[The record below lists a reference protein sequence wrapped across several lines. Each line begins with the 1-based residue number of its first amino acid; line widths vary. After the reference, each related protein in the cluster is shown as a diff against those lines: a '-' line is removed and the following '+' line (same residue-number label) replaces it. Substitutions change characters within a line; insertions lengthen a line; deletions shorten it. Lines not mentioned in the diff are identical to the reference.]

1 MFRIMSATDPVVRC
15 RGLTM
20 AYGDHVVLDSIDLEI
35 PRGQVVAL
43 LGPNGAGKTTTVE
56 ILEGFRRPSAGS
68 VTVLGED
75 PATAPESWRARVGVV
90 LQSWR
95 DHGTWRVRD
104 LLDVTGSYYAPYAT
118 AGVPRPWPAD
128 ELLARVGLGEHARQ
142 RIDRLSGGQRRRLDV
157 AIGLVGRPEL
167 LFLDEPT
174 TGLDPAGRRDV
185 HDLLADLAD
194 LDTTILLTTH
204 DLAEAEKVA
213 DRLLILAG
221 GSIVADG
228 TPDALRLRLSRSS
241 EVRLRDLASG
251 RVSVHA
257 TPDPTAYL
265 TEVLTARPGQ
275 VQVVEVRAASLED
288 VYLDLVRRAEAGEDL
303 AHLQVLPPA
312 PSHEQEDP
320 R

>member
-1 MFRIMSATDPVVRC
+1 MTTAAPEPVISC

-20 AYGDHVVLDSIDLEI
+20 AYGDNVVLDGIDLDI
-35 PRGQVVAL
+35 PRGQVVTL

-56 ILEGFRRPSAGS
+56 ILEGFRRRSGGT
-68 VTVLGED
+68 VEVLGVD
-75 PATAPESWRARVGVV
+75 PQHAPEAWRARVGVV

-95 DHGTWRVRD
+95 DHAMWKVGD
-104 LLDVTGSYYAPYAT
+104 LLDVMGGYYAPYST
-118 AGVPRPWPAD
+118 PEVPRPWDTA
-128 ELLARVGLGEHARQ
+128 ELLDRVGLSTHAGK

-185 HDLLADLAD
+185 HDLVADLAD
-194 LDTTILLTTH
+194 LDTTILMTTH

-228 TPDALRLRLSRSS
+228 SPDALRVQLSRSS
-241 EVRLRDLASG
+241 EVRLRDLTTG
-251 RVSVHA
+251 EVTVHA
-257 TPDPTAYL
+257 EPDPTAYL
-265 TEVLTARPGQ
+265 TEVLAARPGE

-288 VYLDLVRRAEAGEDL
+288 VYLDIVRRAGSGEDL
-303 AHLQVLPPA
+303 GSLPGI
-312 PSHEQEDP
+312 QEVA

>member
-1 MFRIMSATDPVVRC
+1 MTTASGPPIVTC
-15 RGLTM
+15 RGLSM
-20 AYGDHVVLDSIDLEI
+20 VYGDNVVLDGVDLEI
-35 PRGQVVAL
+35 PRGQVVTL

-56 ILEGFRRPSAGS
+56 ILEGFRRRSRGT
-68 VTVLGED
+68 VEVLGVD
-75 PATAPESWRARVGVV
+75 PEHAPEAWRARVGVV

-95 DHGTWRVRD
+95 DHGTWRVSD
-104 LLDVTGSYYAPYAT
+104 LLEVIGSYYAPYASPDE
-118 AGVPRPWPAD
+118 PRPWDTA
-128 ELLARVGLGEHARQ
+128 ELLARVGLADHSGQ
-142 RIDRLSGGQRRRLDV
+142 RIDKLSGGQRRRLDV
-157 AIGLVGRPEL
+157 AVGLVGRPEL

-194 LDTTILLTTH
+194 LDTTILMTTH

-228 TPDALRLRLSRSS
+228 SPDDLRLQLSRSS
-241 EVRLRDLASG
+241 EVRLRDLATG
-251 RVSVHA
+251 EVTVHA
-257 TPDPTAYL
+257 ESDPTAYL
-265 TEVLTARPGQ
+265 TEVLTHRANE

-288 VYLDLVRRAEAGEDL
+288 IYLEIVRRAESGQDIGPL
-303 AHLQVLPPA
+303 GHLPA
-312 PSHEQEDP
+312 VA

>member
-56 ILEGFRRPSAGS
+56 ILEGFRRPSAGA

-241 EVRLRDLASG
+241 EVRLRDLATG

-257 TPDPTAYL
+257 APDPTAYL

>member
-1 MFRIMSATDPVVRC
+1 MYADPVIRC
-15 RGLTM
+15 AGLTM
-20 AYGDHVVLDSIDLEI
+20 AYGDRLVLDGIDLEV

-56 ILEGFRRPSAGS
+56 ILEGFRRRSGGD
-68 VTVLGED
+68 VQVLGHD
-75 PATAPESWRARVGVV
+75 PATAPEAWRSRVGVV

-95 DHGTWRVRD
+95 DHGTWKVRD
-104 LLDVTGSYYAPYAT
+104 LLTVMGQYYASYST
-118 AGVPRPWPAD
+118 ETVHRPWAAE
-128 ELLARVGLGEHARQ
+128 ELLERVGLGAHAAS

-185 HDLLADLAD
+185 HDLLADLVD

-204 DLAEAEKVA
+204 DLAEAEKIA

-228 TPDALRLRLSRSS
+228 SPDTLRLQLSRMS
-241 EVRLRDLASG
+241 EVRLRDRATG
-251 RVSVHA
+251 EVSVHA
-257 TPDPTAYL
+257 EPDPTAYL
-265 TEVLTARPGQ
+265 TQVLTSRPGE

-288 VYLDLVRRAEAGEDL
+288 VYLEIVRRAEAGEDL
-303 AHLQVLPPA
+303 GTLTSLQEVA
-312 PSHEQEDP
+312 

>member
-1 MFRIMSATDPVVRC
+1 MAADGVSDLVIRC
-15 RGLTM
+15 AGLTM
-20 AYGDHVVLDSIDLEI
+20 AYGDRLVLDRLDLEV

-56 ILEGFRRPSAGS
+56 ILEGFRQRSGGR
-68 VTVLGED
+68 VEVLGQD
-75 PATAPESWRARVGVV
+75 PATAPEAWRARVGVV

-104 LLDVTGSYYAPYAT
+104 LLDVMGRYYAPYAT
-118 AGVPRPWPAD
+118 DTVVRPWD
-128 ELLARVGLGEHARQ
+128 SGELLERVGLGQHVDK

-185 HDLLADLAD
+185 HDLLADLVD

-228 TPDALRLRLSRSS
+228 GPDALRTQLSRMR
-241 EVRLRDLASG
+241 EVRLRDRTTG
-251 RVSVHA
+251 EVSVHSE
-257 TPDPTAYL
+257 PDPTAYL
-265 TEVLTARPGQ
+265 TEILTRRAGQ
-275 VQVVEVRAASLED
+275 VEVVEVRAASLED
-288 VYLDLVRRAEAGEDL
+288 VYLDIVRRAEAGEDL
-303 AHLQVLPPA
+303 SSLTSLQEVA
-312 PSHEQEDP
+312 P
-320 R
+320 

>member
-1 MFRIMSATDPVVRC
+1 MVSC

-20 AYGDHVVLDSIDLEI
+20 AYGDRVVLDGIDLDI

-56 ILEGFRRPSAGS
+56 ILEGFRRPSGGA
-68 VTVLGED
+68 VRVLDQD
-75 PATAPESWRARVGVV
+75 PVTAPEAWRARVGVV

-95 DHGTWRVRD
+95 DHGTWKVGD
-104 LLDVTGSYYAPYAT
+104 LLTVMGAYYRPYAT
-118 AGVPRPWPAD
+118 AEVPRPWPAE
-128 ELLARVGLGEHARQ
+128 ELLERVGLAEHATQ

-157 AIGLVGRPEL
+157 AVGLLGRPEL

-185 HDLLADLAD
+185 HDLVADLAD
-194 LDTTILLTTH
+194 LDTTIMMTTH

-221 GSIVADG
+221 GAIVADG
-228 TPDALRLRLSRSS
+228 TPDALRLQLSRSS
-241 EVRLRDLASG
+241 EVRLRDVGTGA
-251 RVSVHA
+251 VTVHA
-257 TPDPTAYL
+257 SPDPTAYL
-265 TEVLTARPGQ
+265 TEMLTTRAGQ

-288 VYLDLVRRAEAGEDL
+288 VYLDIVRRAESGEELTD
-303 AHLQVLPPA
+303 LQVLTPGA
-312 PSHEQEDP
+312 SGAKEEA

>member
-1 MFRIMSATDPVVRC
+1 MTADEVVVRC
-15 RGLTM
+15 RGLRM
-20 AYGDHVVLDSIDLEI
+20 SYGSNIVLDGVDLEI

-56 ILEGFRRPSAGS
+56 ILEGFRRPSGGE
-68 VTVLGED
+68 VEVLGVD
-75 PATAPESWRARVGVV
+75 PAHAPEEWRSRVGVV

-95 DHGTWRVRD
+95 DHGTWRVTD
-104 LLDVTGSYYAPYAT
+104 LLQVMGSYYAPYGT
-118 AGVPRPWPAD
+118 ADVPRPWDAG
-128 ELLARVGLGEHARQ
+128 ELLERVGLAEHAGK

-185 HDLLADLAD
+185 HDLVADLAD
-194 LDTTILLTTH
+194 LDTTILMTTH
-204 DLAEAEKVA
+204 DLGEAEKVA

-221 GSIVADG
+221 GTIVADG
-228 TPDALRLRLSRSS
+228 SPDQLRLQLSRTS
-241 EVRLRDLASG
+241 EVRLRDLTTG
-251 RVSVHA
+251 EVSVHA
-257 TPDPTAYL
+257 EPDPTAYL
-265 TEVLTARPGQ
+265 SDVLHRRRGE

-288 VYLDLVRRAEAGEDL
+288 VYLEIVRRAESGEDL
-303 AHLQVLPPA
+303 GPLTTLQEVA
-312 PSHEQEDP
+312 

>member
-1 MFRIMSATDPVVRC
+1 MTTAGGPPIVTC
-15 RGLTM
+15 RELSM
-20 AYGDHVVLDSIDLEI
+20 VYGDNVVLDGVDLEI
-35 PRGQVVAL
+35 PRGQVVTL

-56 ILEGFRRPSAGS
+56 ILEGFRRRSGGT
-68 VTVLGED
+68 VEVLGVD
-75 PATAPESWRARVGVV
+75 PEHAPEAWRARVGVV

-95 DHGTWRVRD
+95 DHGTWRVSD
-104 LLDVTGSYYAPYAT
+104 LLEVIGSYYAPYASPD
-118 AGVPRPWPAD
+118 VPRPWDTA
-128 ELLARVGLGEHARQ
+128 ELLARVGLADHSGQ
-142 RIDRLSGGQRRRLDV
+142 RIDKLSGGQRRRLDV
-157 AIGLVGRPEL
+157 AVGLVGRPAL

-194 LDTTILLTTH
+194 LDTTILMTTH

-228 TPDALRLRLSRSS
+228 SPDDLRLQLSRSS
-241 EVRLRDLASG
+241 EVRLRDLATG
-251 RVSVHA
+251 EVTVHA
-257 TPDPTAYL
+257 ESDPTAYL
-265 TEVLTARPGQ
+265 TEVLTHRANE

-288 VYLDLVRRAEAGEDL
+288 IYLEIVRRAESGQDIGPL
-303 AHLQVLPPA
+303 GHLPA
-312 PSHEQEDP
+312 VA

>member
-1 MFRIMSATDPVVRC
+1 MV
-15 RGLTM
+15 
-20 AYGDHVVLDSIDLEI
+20 YGDNVVLDGVDLEI
-35 PRGQVVAL
+35 PRGQVVTL

-56 ILEGFRRPSAGS
+56 ILEGFRRRSSGT
-68 VTVLGED
+68 VEVLGVD
-75 PATAPESWRARVGVV
+75 PEHAPEAWRARVGVV

-95 DHGTWRVRD
+95 DHGTWRVSD
-104 LLDVTGSYYAPYAT
+104 LLEVIGSYYAPYASPD
-118 AGVPRPWPAD
+118 VPRPWDTA
-128 ELLARVGLGEHARQ
+128 ELLARVGLADHSGQ

-157 AIGLVGRPEL
+157 AVGLVGRPEL

-194 LDTTILLTTH
+194 LDTTILMTTH

-213 DRLLILAG
+213 DRLLILAR

-228 TPDALRLRLSRSS
+228 SPDDLRLQLSRSS
-241 EVRLRDLASG
+241 EVRLRDVATG
-251 RVSVHA
+251 EVTVHA
-257 TPDPTAYL
+257 DPDPTAYL
-265 TEVLTARPGQ
+265 TEVLTRRPNE

-288 VYLDLVRRAEAGEDL
+288 VYLEIVRRAESGQDIGPL
-303 AHLQVLPPA
+303 ARIQAVA
-312 PSHEQEDP
+312 

>member
-1 MFRIMSATDPVVRC
+1 MTAADMPPIIRC
-15 RGLTM
+15 HGLSM
-20 AYGDHVVLDSIDLEI
+20 AYGDNVVLDEVDLEI
-35 PRGQVVAL
+35 PRGQVVTL

-56 ILEGFRRPSAGS
+56 ILEGFRRRSSGR
-68 VTVLGED
+68 VEVLGVD
-75 PATAPESWRARVGVV
+75 PEHAPEPWRARVGVV

-95 DHGTWRVRD
+95 DHGTWRVSD
-104 LLDVTGSYYAPYAT
+104 LLEVIGSYYAPYT
-118 AGVPRPWPAD
+118 SPEVPRPWDTA
-128 ELLARVGLGEHARQ
+128 ELLARVGLADHSGQ

-157 AIGLVGRPEL
+157 AVGLVGRPEL

-194 LDTTILLTTH
+194 LDTTILMTTH

-228 TPDALRLRLSRSS
+228 SPDDLRLQLSRSS
-241 EVRLRDLASG
+241 EVRLRDVATG
-251 RVSVHA
+251 EVTVHA
-257 TPDPTAYL
+257 EPDPTAYL
-265 TEVLTARPGQ
+265 TEVLTGRPGE

-288 VYLDLVRRAEAGEDL
+288 VYLEIVRRAESGQDIGPLAGIQ
-303 AHLQVLPPA
+303 AVA
-312 PSHEQEDP
+312 

>member
-1 MFRIMSATDPVVRC
+1 MITHGELVVRC
-15 RGLTM
+15 RGLSM
-20 AYGDHVVLDSIDLEI
+20 AYGDKVVLDDVDLEI

-56 ILEGFRRPSAGS
+56 ILEGFRRRGAGE
-68 VTVLGED
+68 VEVLGVD
-75 PATAPESWRARVGVV
+75 PAHAPESWRARVGVV

-95 DHGTWRVRD
+95 DHGTWRVAD
-104 LLDVTGSYYAPYAT
+104 LLEVTGAYYAPYAT
-118 AGVPRPWPAD
+118 DGTARPWD
-128 ELLARVGLGEHARQ
+128 TTELLARVGLAEHARQ

-185 HDLLADLAD
+185 HDLVADLAD

-204 DLAEAEKVA
+204 DLAEAEKIA

-228 TPDALRLRLSRSS
+228 SPDQLRLQLSRSS
-241 EVRLRDLASG
+241 EVRVRDLTTG
-251 RVSVHA
+251 EVSVHA

-265 TEVLTARPGQ
+265 TELLGRRPGD

-288 VYLDLVRRAEAGEDL
+288 VYLDIVRRAESGEDL
-303 AHLQVLPPA
+303 SSLRSLAEVA
-312 PSHEQEDP
+312 